1 MTPAD
6 EAEASENE
14 DIEKEATHGTAG
26 TDEIF
31 NVLATAERE
40 VDPPPPHQQ
49 QHSTIAIDK

>member
-26 TDEIF
+26 TDELF
-31 NVLATAERE
+31 NALAATERG
-40 VDPPPPHQQ
+40 DGSSSSP
-49 QHSTIAIDK
+49 STTTLNKLLS